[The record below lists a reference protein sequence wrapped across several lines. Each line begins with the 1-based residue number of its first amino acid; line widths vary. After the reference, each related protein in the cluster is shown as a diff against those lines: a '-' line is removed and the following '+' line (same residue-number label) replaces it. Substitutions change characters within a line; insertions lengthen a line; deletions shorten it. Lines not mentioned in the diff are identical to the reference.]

1 MAIPRK
7 WFFVSLPLISLVAL
21 MGLLLVLSGAVA
33 GGAKEDKASAAALDK
48 GVKARKAFLDQEGAL
63 MEDGVYDC
71 CMKPGCAFCAAAADG
86 CPCAKNLAKGGPVC
100 AECWGGWQAGRGAL
114 PGVKADKV
122 QVLPKDKLKTL
133 YDLRARKLKE
143 AEKK

>member
-1 MAIPRK
+1 MASSRK
-7 WFFVSLPLISLVAL
+7 RLSAVLPLVSLLAFA
-21 MGLLLVLSGAVA
+21 GLLLCLSGAVA
-33 GGAKEDKASAAALDK
+33 GGAKEDKASAAALAK
-48 GVKARKAFLDQEGAL
+48 GVTARKAFLDQEGAL

-71 CMKPGCAFCAAAADG
+71 CMKPGCAFCATAADG
-86 CPCAKNLAKGGPVC
+86 CPCAKNLAKGGAVC
-100 AECWGGWQAGRGAL
+100 PECWGGWRAGRGAL